1 MSEVYNTL
9 QQNTIIFRM
18 GEETGIVI
26 EKENFSKS
34 LFREYYVKALQ
45 LANDIIGRPEQD
57 ANSNVIA
64 FCADRGEG
72 KTSCMQTVA
81 DLLTIKE
88 RYDKFTEEI
97 PEANNF
103 TNINPKDLH
112 RLAIIDPAFFD
123 EKHNIIELI
132 TGMMYE
138 SMQQS
143 NEDCKKHTVSET
155 TKLVSKFRDVQ
166 KSLEYIEKAS
176 STEAPIYDALEKV
189 QTLSQ
194 GLILPKKIEEL
205 MGLYLE
211 YIGKKRLV
219 ICIDDIDLN
228 ILYANRMIEQV
239 RKYLSNKKCLIL
251 FATNIEQL
259 TTVVRHSM
267 EKDLYG
273 RILNEDDRT
282 CQQMA
287 AKYVT
292 KLLPT
297 SQQIKLVHL
306 TDLYEQP
313 LLLQDAKGNTIGK
326 WDKVKEAIS
335 QLIYVKTRYLFYN
348 NESET
353 SPIVPKNLR
362 SFRHLMRLLT
372 NMPDFYN
379 VQLRE
384 ELDEKITEEQ
394 KVEYNK
400 GKENKSTFRN
410 YFYQDWT
417 ANNLTAQDY
426 DFAHTLVEYTDV
438 SGINLLV
445 VQYLNT
451 RFKLNTIGKNTSG
464 IGQGKI
470 DKNATALEEFKS
482 VLQLSEEEELENE
495 MEERLER
502 NVTPS
507 VQSIVDYQNKSYNIT
522 LGDVFYLLAYLQRGS
537 TSIEDKMLLFFIK
550 SFYSMRLYE
559 YYDVITEQK
568 GTLYP
573 IRETSGNRISIYRV
587 DDTYENTNILQRFV
601 NGSYF
606 TFLPN
611 EFMAF
616 DNAKR
621 MPRDLR
627 FIRANEV
634 RYLFKEVIENFP
646 KDFNDV
652 TPLMKLKFQMCE
664 FLCWTISRTSYAPQG
679 GDYINAVL
687 LDRKQNTPAFYG
699 DFRPQATL
707 YVFDI
712 TAPFYNALNIR
723 YAYNRIKVVKDKD
736 FYVLAKNYPDS
747 LLNKAIR
754 STIVDRI
761 NQWTKINED
770 IRTEEK
776 EKAISE
782 AKKRE
787 LTNLDYYTML
797 SSAII
802 RNADVLFS
810 LRDHIIS
817 KKNDVSKEGAN
828 TLQLL
833 RLFYK
838 EIIKSE
844 MYTYKTDDDRNY
856 EIRFSCYDAIV
867 SFLDEFIP
875 GTGKSL
881 TEEQVQLEKWLSEV
895 LFAVPKKKRTTKTT
909 NKPPKK

>member
-1 MSEVYNTL
+1 MENN
-9 QQNTIIFRM
+9 NTIIFRM

-26 EKENFSKS
+26 ERENFNKS
-34 LFREYYVKALQ
+34 LFKEHYVKALQ
-45 LANDIIGRPEQD
+45 IANDIIGRQEQN
-57 ANSNVIA
+57 ASSNVIA

-72 KTSCMQTVA
+72 KTSCMQTIA
-81 DLLTIKE
+81 GLLTIEE
-88 RYDKFTEEI
+88 RYDKFKEEI
-97 PEANNF
+97 PEANVF

-138 SMQQS
+138 TLQEE
-143 NEDCKKHTVSET
+143 NEDCNKHTVSDT
-155 TKLVSKFRDVQ
+155 TKLVAKFRDVQ

-194 GLILPKKIEEL
+194 GLILRQKIDEL
-205 MGLYLE
+205 MDLYLK
-211 YIGKKRLV
+211 YIGKERLV
-219 ICIDDIDLN
+219 VCVDDIDLN
-228 ILYANRMIEQV
+228 IQYAYRMTEQL
-239 RKYLSNKKCLIL
+239 RKYLSNPHCLIL
-251 FATNIEQL
+251 FAANIEQL
-259 TTVVRHSM
+259 TMVIRHSM
-267 EKDLYG
+267 EKELYG
-273 RILNEDDRT
+273 RIIEGEDQT
-282 CQQMA
+282 CQEMA

-313 LLLQDAKGNTIGK
+313 LLLQDAKGNAIER

-335 QLIYVKTRYLFYN
+335 QLIYAKTRYLFYN

-362 SFRHLMRLLT
+362 GFRHLMRLLT
-372 NMPDFYN
+372 NMHDFNN

-384 ELDEKITEEQ
+384 EIDEKITEEQ
-394 KVEYNK
+394 KVEYNR

-426 DFAHTLVEYTDV
+426 DFAQTLVEYTDV

-445 VQYLNT
+445 VQYLRT
-451 RFKLNTIGKNTSG
+451 RFKLNTLSKNT
-464 IGQGKI
+464 IGNETRRNTK
-470 DKNATALEEFKS
+470 ATKANDEFKS
-482 VLQLSEEEELENE
+482 VLNLSEEEELENE

-507 VQSIVDYQNKSYNIT
+507 VYAIVDYQNKSYNIS

-573 IRETSGNRISIYRV
+573 IRETTGNRISIYRV

-601 NGSYF
+601 NGSFF
-606 TFLPN
+606 TYLPN

-616 DNAKR
+616 DATKR
-621 MPRDLR
+621 MARDLR
-627 FIRANEV
+627 FIRADEV
-634 RYLFKEVIENFP
+634 RKLFKEVIQNFP
-646 KDFNDV
+646 EDGKEV

-679 GDYINAVL
+679 GDYINAAL
-687 LDRKQNTPAFYG
+687 LDRKQNTPACYG
-699 DFRPQATL
+699 DFRPKTTL

-736 FYVLAKNYPDS
+736 FYELAKMYPDS
-747 LLNKAIR
+747 LLNQAIR
-754 STIVDRI
+754 KTIVDRT
-761 NQWTKINED
+761 NQWAKTDEKT
-770 IRTEEK
+770 TEEK
-776 EKAISE
+776 
-782 AKKRE
+782 KKEIIEESKTRDLKE
-787 LTNLDYYTML
+787 LDYYTML

-802 RNADVLFS
+802 RNADVLIS
-810 LRDHIIS
+810 LRDHIVS

-833 RLFYK
+833 SLFYK

-856 EIRFSCYDAIV
+856 EIRFSCYDALV
-867 SFLDEFIP
+867 SFLNEFIP

-881 TEEQVQLEKWLSEV
+881 TEEQAQLEKWLSEV
-895 LFAVPKKKRTTKTT
+895 LFAVPKKTRGKAAK
-909 NKPPKK
+909 